1 MSPPSPSSRNRLL
14 LAVPVVAYAAVIF
27 SLSSVPGSQ
36 VPSAGIAGSD
46 KLLHVAEYALLGL
59 LLMLAVRPLG
69 GKGAIVALAVG
80 AAYAASDEA
89 HQAFVPGRSAD
100 PLDFAVD
107 VAALFLAVMIVLILQ
122 RARTAARRA

>member
-14 LAVPVVAYAAVIF
+14 LAVPAVVYAAFIF
-27 SLSSVPGSQ
+27 AVSSVPGSQ
-36 VPSAGIAGSD
+36 VPSVGVAGGD
-46 KLLHVAEYALLGL
+46 KFLHVAGYALFGL

-80 AAYAASDEA
+80 AAYAASDEI

-107 VAALFLAVMIVLILQ
+107 VAALVLAVMIVLVLR
-122 RARTAARRA
+122 RARTAARAA